1 MANSTQKE
9 GSRSGF
15 PSFVYLSFF
24 TGSRLGLEFVFGMG
38 SCSTITTNERI
49 SEPPAIHCPC
59 IFLQNHLRRRAH
71 IHGEVIKPFEPMTS
85 NYPLLQAP
93 FRSAYLPDPP

>member
-1 MANSTQKE
+1 MANSVQKRGE
-9 GSRSGF
+9 PVRL

-24 TGSRLGLEFVFGMG
+24 TGRRLGLAFVFGMG

-49 SEPPAIHCPC
+49 SETPAIHCPC